1 MTVGCCSSH
10 GLGTAAEDRSCGA
23 GEGRG
28 SDGEP
33 GKVRTLELARGAV
46 DAKGK
51 RVWAVKDGPAG
62 SQAAGEKPSST
73 EGAAAAATPTAP

>member
-1 MTVGCCSSH
+1 M
-10 GLGTAAEDRSCGA
+10 
-23 GEGRG
+23 G

-33 GKVRTLELARGAV
+33 GKVRTLEVARGGI

-73 EGAAAAATPTAP
+73 DEAAAAATATAP

>member
-1 MTVGCCSSH
+1 M
-10 GLGTAAEDRSCGA
+10 
-23 GEGRG
+23 
-28 SDGEP
+28 
-33 GKVRTLELARGAV
+33 RTLELARGAV
-46 DAKGK
+46 GAKGK